1 MVKKLIVHAGCYVEM
16 YFMGTILYVM
26 DSKLCAVKK
35 YSVLFIELARKTMS
49 DSERVTGLVT
59 SDGVVEMK

>member
-1 MVKKLIVHAGCYVEM
+1 MVKKLIVHSGCYVEM

-26 DSKLCAVKK
+26 DSKIVCSKK
-35 YSVLFIELARKTMS
+35 YSSLFIELACKTMS